1 MSRAWEQLAALPL
14 DVSGYAVERLERA
27 VSSGFVRVSTVVR
40 LEGRDGAVG
49 VGEDV
54 TYDAEDHEDYPRGLP
69 LAGSFTLASFSALL
83 GELEAAGPPTGFT
96 ADSAVDP
103 AEHLSAMSPG
113 GAGLFSRPPLSDM
126 SRQHRRWAFESA
138 ALDLALRQSRL
149 SLGAAVDLPY
159 RPLRFVVSTRLD
171 IRPWLALYPELEFK
185 LDPTPD
191 WDDELVERIA
201 ATGAVRVVDFKG
213 YYRGTPVDVEPDP
226 ALYARVVRRFPDAI
240 VEDAAVTGATCSAL
254 GDSLERLSWDAPIHS
269 WADVELMARVTALDV
284 PRYLNIK
291 PSRFGTAQALF
302 DCIGRAQE
310 RGITLYGGGQFE
322 LGPGRSQV
330 QALASLFYADAPNDV
345 APSGF
350 NELEPAP
357 GLPHSPLSPPAR
369 PLGLSFDAAG

>member
-1 MSRAWEQLAALPL
+1 MGGTWERLAVLSL
-14 DVSGYAVERLERA
+14 DVGGYTAERLEQV
-27 VSSGFVRVSTVVR
+27 VSSGFVRVTTVVR

-54 TYDAEDHEDYPRGLP
+54 TYDAEDHDGYPNALP
-69 LAGSFTLASFSALL
+69 LSGRHTLGGFSARLD
-83 GELEAAGPPTGFT
+83 ELEAAL
-96 ADSAVDP
+96 P
-103 AEHLSAMSPG
+103 A
-113 GAGLFSRPPLSDM
+113 GAGLFDRPPLHDM

-138 ALDLALRQSRL
+138 ALDLALRQNWL
-149 SLGAAVDLPY
+149 SLGAAVGLPY

-171 IRPWLALYPELEFK
+171 IRPWLALCPDLEFK

-201 ATGAVRVVDFKG
+201 ATGAVRVVDFKA

-302 DCIGRAQE
+302 DCIERARE

-322 LGPGRSQV
+322 LGPGRGQI
-330 QALASLFYADAPNDV
+330 QALASLFYPDAPNDV
-345 APSGF
+345 APAGY
-350 NELEPAP
+350 NEPEPAP
-357 GLPHSPLSPPAR
+357 GLPRSPLTPPAR
-369 PLGLSFDAAG
+369 PLGLGFRDERGEDG